1 MLNVLRRNTLAAGL
15 LLLGAQGAIAHEYK
29 AGSLEIEHP
38 WVRMTPPGAKV
49 GGGYMTIDNHGTAPD
64 RLIAVT
70 AEAADHVEI
79 HQMAE
84 KDGVATM
91 RMVEG
96 GVEVPANGKLA
107 LAPGGYH
114 LMMMGLKQPLKQGER
129 VKGTLTFQ
137 KAGTV
142 AVEFAVEGMGG
153 PKGQAPEGMNH
164 DMSGHDMQNMP
175 SN

>member
-1 MLNVLRRNTLAAGL
+1 
-15 LLLGAQGAIAHEYK
+15 
-29 AGSLEIEHP
+29 
-38 WVRMTPPGAKV
+38 
-49 GGGYMTIDNHGTAPD
+49 MTIDNHGAAPD
-64 RLIAVT
+64 RLMAAR

-107 LAPGGYH
+107 FSPGGYH

-129 VKGTLTFQ
+129 AKGTLTFE
-137 KAGTV
+137 KAGSV
-142 AVEFAVEGMGG
+142 KVEFAVGGMGETG
-153 PKGQAPEGMNH
+153 SG
-164 DMSGHDMQNMP
+164 DMDMDHAE
-175 SN
+175 